1 MTKENPAKNSLADP
15 LAYPT
20 DRDTERSTKP
30 FGATD
35 DAILIDRVLNGWVV
49 MLQPTHFG
57 VKTERLVFNN
67 FDDMCETLRTLY
79 EDKIENED

>member
-1 MTKENPAKNSLADP
+1 MTKENSAKTSPQSP

-20 DRDTERSTKP
+20 ERDTERSTKP
-30 FGATD
+30 FGNTD

-49 MLQPTHFG
+49 MLQPTHYG

-67 FDDMCETLRTLY
+67 FDDMCETLRKLY
-79 EDKIENED
+79 EDRISNES